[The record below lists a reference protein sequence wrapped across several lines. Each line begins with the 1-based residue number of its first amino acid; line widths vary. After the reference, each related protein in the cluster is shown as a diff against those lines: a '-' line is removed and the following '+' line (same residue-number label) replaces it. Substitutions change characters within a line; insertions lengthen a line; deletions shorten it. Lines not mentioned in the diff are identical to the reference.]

1 MGLIDRLGDVI
12 NANLSSLLDRSA
24 DPEQTLNQ
32 AIREMEDTLSEVRCG
47 TVRMIAEKKE
57 LAANWRAAEFEM
69 LEWERKA
76 EIALAHNRED
86 LARAALAAKDEI
98 RRAAAPADAEIK
110 ALEAAIVRMTE
121 DARALEDKLAE
132 AHARRRGLAAR
143 YRGAVDRLR
152 ARTTLYDGRLDEA
165 LARSRELEREIDHVE
180 AAGDALSMGR
190 PRTLKDEFADLES
203 RGRVDDELAALK
215 KRMADRGGAAS

>member
-32 AIREMEDTLSEVRCG
+32 AIREMEDTLSDVRCG

-76 EIALAHNRED
+76 EIAIAHGRDD
-86 LARAALAAKDEI
+86 LARAALGAREEI
-98 RRAAAPADAEIK
+98 RRAAAPAEAEIK
-110 ALEAAIVRMTE
+110 AMEGAIGRLTE

-132 AHARRRGLAAR
+132 AHARRRSLATR

-152 ARTTLYDGRLDEA
+152 ARTSLYDGRLEEA
-165 LARSRELEREIDHVE
+165 LSRSRELEREIDQVE
-180 AAGDALSMGR
+180 AAGDAIAMGR
-190 PRTLKDEFADLES
+190 PRNLADDIAALEAK
-203 RGRVDDELAALK
+203 GRIDDELAALK
-215 KRMADRGGAAS
+215 QRVANRGRV